1 MSNNQCP
8 LCSKINCIDTV
19 DFTVNGV
26 NYRGIRCNECNNM
39 LYSYN
44 LKTED
49 EFIFLAD
56 KSLLTPFNLE
66 DVDGRDLDESPEVLL
81 KRALGKI
88 SFL

>member
-1 MSNNQCP
+1 
-8 LCSKINCIDTV
+8 
-19 DFTVNGV
+19 
-26 NYRGIRCNECNNM
+26 M